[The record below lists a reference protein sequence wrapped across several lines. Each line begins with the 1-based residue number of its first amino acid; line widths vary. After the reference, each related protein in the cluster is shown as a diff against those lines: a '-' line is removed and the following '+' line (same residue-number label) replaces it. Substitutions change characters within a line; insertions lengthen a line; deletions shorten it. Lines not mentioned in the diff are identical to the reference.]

1 MTRVLV
7 SADMEGVTGVTC
19 PDDVEPGTASW
30 ARMRPLFTGDVNAV
44 VDGLLAGGAS
54 DVLVNDAHYT
64 QRNLLLEALDPRARL
79 LTGRHKPL
87 GMMAGIDLAD
97 AVVLL
102 GYHTGAGQQGVL
114 SHTYL
119 GTGLTGFRIDGEPA
133 DEGRM
138 NALIAEEHGVPVI
151 LVTGDDL
158 TCRAAG
164 TWAPDALT
172 VEVKQCVS
180 RYAAICLPPARS
192 AELLR
197 AGATEAAARLLRL
210 PVRTPQEDT
219 DPARERD
226 APGRP
231 HRFELGF
238 HAPHLAEAVLAVPT
252 VEPHGPRGVAFT
264 APDATTAA
272 RTFKVCTTVAGAAME
287 DHFD

>member
-7 SADMEGVTGVTC
+7 SADMEGATGVTC
-19 PDDVEPGTASW
+19 PDDVEPGTAAW
-30 ARMRPLFTGDVNAV
+30 ERMRPLFTGDVNAA
-44 VDGLLAGGAS
+44 VDGLLAGGATE
-54 DVLVNDAHYT
+54 VLVNDAHYT
-64 QRNLLLEALDPRARL
+64 QRNLLLETLDPRARL

-97 AVVLL
+97 AVVFL
-102 GYHTGAGQQGVL
+102 GYHTGAGEQGVL

-119 GTGLTGFRIDGEPA
+119 GTGLTAFRIDGEPA

-138 NALIAEEHGVPVI
+138 NALIAQEHGVPVV

-158 TCRAAG
+158 TCEAARL
-164 TWAPDALT
+164 WAPEAR
-172 VEVKQCVS
+172 VVAVKECVS

-197 AGATEAAARLLRL
+197 AQAAEAVRLLHARPGHAATSEERSA
-210 PVRTPQEDT
+210 PV
-219 DPARERD
+219 
-226 APGRP
+226 RP
-231 HRFELGF
+231 HRFELDF
-238 HAPHLAEAVLAVPT
+238 HAPHLAAAVLAVPT
-252 VEPHGPRGVAFT
+252 VEPNGPRGVAFT
-264 APDATTAA
+264 TPDATTAA

>member
-1 MTRVLV
+1 MRVLI

-19 PDDVEPGTASW
+19 PDDVEPGTAAW

-44 VDGLLAGGAS
+44 VEGLLAGGAA

-64 QRNLLLEALDPRARL
+64 QRNLVLEALDPRARL

-87 GMMAGIDLAD
+87 GMMEGVDRAD
-97 AVVLL
+97 AVVFL

-119 GTGLTGFRIDGEPA
+119 GTGLIAFRIDGEPA

-138 NALIAEEHGVPVI
+138 NALIAEQHQAPVV

-158 TCRAAG
+158 TCAAAR
-164 TWAPDALT
+164 TWAPDART
-172 VEVKQCVS
+172 AAVKECVS
-180 RYAAICLPPARS
+180 RYAALCLPPARS

-197 AGATEAAARLLRL
+197 AQAAEAVSGHRTRSEPATRTRADGA
-210 PVRTPQEDT
+210 
-219 DPARERD
+219 PA
-226 APGRP
+226 RP
-231 HRFELGF
+231 HRFELDF
-238 HAPHLAEAVLAVPT
+238 HAPHLAAAVLAVPT
-252 VEPHGPRGVAFT
+252 IEPNGPRGVAFT

-272 RTFKVCTTVAGAAME
+272 RTFKVCTTVAAAAME